1 MGGFFVS
8 GRRNVANVRRKRAA
22 VHNERLPVTHL
33 LDAYAAAGT
42 GLWGKERLVEG
53 LMLAQRASGDVDP
66 RLITFTP
73 CSLGEV
79 MRGHGFDVTVLE
91 ATHRRLPVRSLP
103 ALRRTLAARPPAVL
117 HTHGYKANL
126 VGRLARA
133 TALPMRGL
141 VATCHA
147 WFDETRATR
156 AYNVLDRETAVFSDV
171 TTVADARMLD
181 LMPRRGRTAY
191 VANGIPDRVPP
202 NGDDRRAAR
211 ERFGFPD
218 DRYVVGFLART
229 NAAKG
234 IPELLEAARRCR
246 DERILWAIAGTGDL
260 AESIVAADLPNVLFL
275 GYVGESDAYRAAID
289 AFVQAS
295 HIEGLSLSLLEAMRA
310 GLPIIATRAGST
322 ALALDDGRE
331 GRLVDPGDIDGLV
344 AAARAFAADR
354 DEGRRYGAA
363 ARARFERDFRVDRQQ
378 RDFLMIYR
386 SIARPPVG
394 GIA

>member
-1 MGGFFVS
+1 M
-8 GRRNVANVRRKRAA
+8 RAA
-22 VHNERLPVTHL
+22 VHNERLPVTHVL
-33 LDAYAAAGT
+33 EAYAAAGT

-53 LMLAQRASGDVDP
+53 LMLAQREGGEVDP
-66 RLITFTP
+66 SLITFTP

-91 ATHRRLPVRSLP
+91 STHRRLPVRSLP
-103 ALRRTLAARPPAVL
+103 VLRRTLAARTPAVV

-133 TALPMRGL
+133 TAVPMRGL

-156 AYNVLDRETAVFSDV
+156 AYNVIDRETAVFSDV

-191 VANGIPDRVPP
+191 VANGIPDRVLPDA
-202 NGDDRRAAR
+202 GDRQAAR
-211 ERFGFPD
+211 ARLGFAD

-229 NAAKG
+229 NGPKG
-234 IPELLEAARRCR
+234 IPELLEAARRSR
-246 DERILWAIAGTGDL
+246 GDRILWAIAGTGDL
-260 AESIVAADLPNVLFL
+260 AETIVAADLPNVAFL

-310 GLPIIATRAGST
+310 GLPIVATRAGST
-322 ALALDDGRE
+322 SLAIDDGRE
-331 GRLVDPGDIDGLV
+331 GRLVEPGDVDGLL
-344 AAARAFAADR
+344 AAARAFAADP
-354 DEGRRYGAA
+354 DAARRCGIA

-378 RDFLMIYR
+378 REFLAIYR
-386 SIARPPVG
+386 SIARPAAGRV
-394 GIA
+394 A